1 MLERLRLDPVLLHRL
16 PSEVSG
22 GELQRLSIARALLL
36 EPVFLFADEPT
47 SRLDPLTQRE
57 VIQMLVELARARQ
70 IAVLMVSHDPDLTEK
85 ATDRQINLSEG
96 ANEAVLSDTSSS
108 SKQALATGS

>member
-1 MLERLRLDPVLLHRL
+1 MIPCSLIVFS
-16 PSEVSG
+16 SEVSG

-70 IAVLMVSHDPDLTEK
+70 IAVLMVSHDPDLTER
-85 ATDRQINLSEG
+85 ATDRQINLAEG
-96 ANEAVLSDTSSS
+96 THEAILSDMADPLTE
-108 SKQALATGS
+108 ALATGS